1 MGLIRK
7 LKGLNRLSRTAWLVL
22 GLICVGVVGY
32 VDIITSSPCLADTTN
47 HEKEP
52 EMAGL
57 LDRVRPRHLAAWRS
71 SFAWSGC
78 GDSQPDN

>member
-1 MGLIRK
+1 MATSSIL
-7 LKGLNRLSRTAWLVL
+7 
-22 GLICVGVVGY
+22 
-32 VDIITSSPCLADTTN
+32 TSSPCLADTTN

>member
-1 MGLIRK
+1 MMKATQRMKRRK
-7 LKGLNRLSRTAWLVL
+7 RLPGTNLQL
-22 GLICVGVVGY
+22 
-32 VDIITSSPCLADTTN
+32 TSSPCLADTTN

>member
-1 MGLIRK
+1 VLRGLLAKETVEWAEEGGSHKIQFLTPELK
-7 LKGLNRLSRTAWLVL
+7 L
-22 GLICVGVVGY
+22 
-32 VDIITSSPCLADTTN
+32 TSSPCLADTTN